1 MNAPSSLQHNAEAEF
16 HDKWAEETAVE
27 SVEVVAAFEALT
39 AMENRFI
46 LKLLGNLRDR
56 RILDIGCGLGE
67 SSIYFA
73 MQGAKVTALDISP
86 KMVELTLQNA
96 RLHGLEVEG
105 VVGTGESL
113 NVPDDSFDI
122 VYAAN
127 VLHHIQ
133 DRAQVYENVRRCL
146 KPGGT
151 FVAWDPLKYN
161 PAINVYRRKASK
173 VRTESESPLG
183 FEDFELSR
191 KYFPNLQHREFWFGT
206 LALFFKYYLVDR
218 YDPGEVRY
226 WKRILK
232 ETSSTIGFW
241 FSPLAALDNLLLS
254 LPFVRR
260 MAWNS
265 VQWGTKASGR

>member
-1 MNAPSSLQHNAEAEF
+1 MNASPSVLHCAEAKF

-27 SVEVVAAFEALT
+27 SVEVVAAFESLT
-39 AMENRFI
+39 ALENRFI
-46 LKLLGNLRDR
+46 LRLLGDLRGR
-56 RILDIGCGLGE
+56 RILDVGCGLGE

-73 MQGAKVTALDISP
+73 MRGANVTALDISP
-86 KMVELTLQNA
+86 KMVDLTLQNG
-96 RLHGLEVEG
+96 RLHGLEIEG

-113 NVPDDSFDI
+113 NVHDDSFDV

-133 DRAQVYENVRRCL
+133 DRGQVYENVRRSL

-191 KYFPNLQHREFWFGT
+191 KYFPDLRHREFWLGT
-206 LALFFKYYLVDR
+206 LALFFKYYLINR
-218 YDPGEVRY
+218 YDPSEVRY

-232 ETSSTIGFW
+232 ETDSTIGLW
-241 FSPLAALDNLLLS
+241 FKPLSAVDNLLLR
-254 LPFVRR
+254 LPLVRR
-260 MAWNS
+260 LAWNS
-265 VQWGTKASGR
+265 VQWGTKEK